1 MDQRILLSGLG
12 QPNYLMRITNEA
24 LALDYAK
31 VEVEIL
37 SFIRKVVKGAKANGA
52 VIGLSGGIDSSVVG
66 SLCVRALG
74 KKKVVGI
81 MMPASHTP
89 LRDVEDAKA
98 LSKDWGIKS
107 YKVDIDPISSAFLR
121 SMPLEDGGRVAGA
134 NVKAR
139 TRMVINY
146 YFANALGMV
155 VAGTGDRS
163 EDMIGYFTKF
173 GDGGVDFLPIAHLYK
188 TQVRQLGAHLGLPED
203 IVRKPASP
211 QLWPGHKATDEIP
224 IEYEKLDLVLHGLFD
239 LKLRPADVSKRC
251 GVALE
256 TIELVLRKHRASAH
270 KRAYPPML
278 RGW

>member
-1 MDQRILLSGLG
+1 MQ
-12 QPNYLMRITNEA
+12 ITVEA
-24 LALDYAK
+24 LALDYSK

-37 SFIRKVVKGAKANGA
+37 KFIRKVVSDAKARGA

-74 KKKVVGI
+74 KDRVVGI
-81 MMPASHTP
+81 LMPASHTP
-89 LRDVEDAKA
+89 KQDVEDARE
-98 LSKDWGIKS
+98 LSRSWRIKS
-107 YKVDIDPISSAFLR
+107 YEVEIDEISSAFQR
-121 SMPLEDGGRVAGA
+121 SIPLKGANKVAKA

-139 TRMVINY
+139 TRMVISY
-146 YFANALGMV
+146 YFANTLGMV

-173 GDGGVDFLPIAHLYK
+173 GDGGVDLLPIAHLYK
-188 TQVRQLGAHLGLPED
+188 TQVRQLGAYLSLPES

-224 IEYEKLDLVLHGLFD
+224 VGYEKLDLVLHGLFD
-239 LKLRPADVSKRC
+239 LKLRPGEVSQRC
-251 GVALE
+251 RVDLE
-256 TIELVLRKHRASAH
+256 TVELVMRKHMESVH
-270 KRAYPPML
+270 KRVYPPMV